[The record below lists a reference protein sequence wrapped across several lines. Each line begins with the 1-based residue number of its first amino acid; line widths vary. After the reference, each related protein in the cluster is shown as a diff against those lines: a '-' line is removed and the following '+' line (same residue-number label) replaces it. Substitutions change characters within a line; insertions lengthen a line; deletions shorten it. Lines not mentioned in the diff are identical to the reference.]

1 MFSFLCFT
9 SISLLS
15 LSLNV
20 LGREIVFPPLSAIGP
35 NGKSPSSYSQGIKED
50 LLFEDREFAGLST
63 FANLP
68 YVHCTSA
75 SKNVESYD
83 IAFLGA
89 PFDTVRSD
97 RMAGC
102 LLKADGIQGNDRQTW
117 SSLWPARYQ
126 TRLDQNATRV
136 CMGCIYRQ

>member
-1 MFSFLCFT
+1 MDPKMFSFLCFT
-9 SISLLS
+9 SILLLS

-35 NGKSPSSYSQGIKED
+35 NGKSPSPYRQGIEED

-89 PFDTVRSD
+89 PFDTVRSE
-97 RMAGC
+97 RMAGS
-102 LLKADGIQGNDRQTW
+102 LLKADGMQGND
-117 SSLWPARYQ
+117 
-126 TRLDQNATRV
+126 
-136 CMGCIYRQ
+136 C